1 MTDKEKNAL
10 KEAFGFEDPDKKNE
24 FVQEFVKLENYNNKK
39 SLFIY

>member
-24 FVQEFVKLENYNNKK
+24 FVQENITELRQ
-39 SLFIY
+39 